1 MSNPTRKEITNAYEA
16 LETESN
22 WLANINGTS
31 ATPGI
36 LSFETEDKRP
46 VNIRIN

>member
-1 MSNPTRKEITNAYEA
+1 MDSQSPDMVNSPPHYQLDGLEA
-16 LETESN
+16 
-22 WLANINGTS
+22 INGTS

-36 LSFETEDKRP
+36 LSFETESKRP